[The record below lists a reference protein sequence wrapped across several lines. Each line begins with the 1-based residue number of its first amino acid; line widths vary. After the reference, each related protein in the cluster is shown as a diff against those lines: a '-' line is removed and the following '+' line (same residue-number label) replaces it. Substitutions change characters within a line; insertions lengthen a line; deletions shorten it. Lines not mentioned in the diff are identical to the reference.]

1 MTLGF
6 CQCYGDLLFI
16 LLGASVGVL
25 FAAHDVAIRGSGSS
39 REDVHIVTFQTLA
52 SGYPIVLLFSI
63 AFWGF
68 KPISPQSIVYY
79 IIAGVAN
86 FSLGRSS
93 LYIAIRSIGASG
105 ASVLLTMSIVIGI
118 LLGALV
124 GEEITPS
131 QLAGSALIF
140 VSSIIVAWGRGFRR
154 DPKGVLS
161 GLIAS
166 SGLALAI
173 FFSRVGNTSGGD
185 PFAGVLI
192 AYSVGLASELL
203 LSGSRIDHRRIA
215 YRGDKAV
222 TVAGIL
228 ASLGQT
234 ARYYALTQLGASVV
248 TPLQNIRPVVATI
261 LTRALSKR
269 TMENP
274 GYRDYIAA
282 VIAFAGVIMISL

>member
-1 MTLGF
+1 MALGF

-39 REDVHIVTFQTLA
+39 REDVHIVTFQTLV

-63 AFWGF
+63 VLWGF

-79 IIAGVAN
+79 IVAGVAN

-93 LYIAIRSIGASG
+93 LYVAIRSIGASG
-105 ASVLLTMSIVIGI
+105 ASILLTMSIVIGI

-131 QLAGSALIF
+131 QLAGSVLIF
-140 VSSIIVAWGRGFRR
+140 ISSVIVAWGGGFRR
-154 DPKGVLS
+154 DPKGVIS
-161 GLIAS
+161 GLVAS

-173 FFSRVGNTSGGD
+173 FFSRLGNTAGGD

-203 LSGSRIDHRRIA
+203 LSGGRINPRGPA
-215 YRGDKAV
+215 YRGDRAV
-222 TVAGIL
+222 AVAGIL

-234 ARYYALTQLGASVV
+234 ARYYALTHLGASIV

-261 LTRALSKR
+261 LTRVLSRR
-269 TMENP
+269 TMEKP
-274 GYRDYIAA
+274 GSRGYIAA
-282 VIAFAGVIMISL
+282 VIAFAGVIMLSL